1 MLLLN
6 LVQCYKVIRCNHF
19 NTSYV
24 VIKRIQYPSIDDY
37 DKYFNTSYVV
47 IKLYCLI
54 VVLKTTYNF
63 NTSYVV
69 IKQVTGINSSIQFS
83 NFNTSY
89 VVIKLGCNELP
100 KSRDLTFQY
109 ILCCY

>member
-6 LVQCYKVIRCNHF
+6 EKKKIRKDE
-19 NTSYV
+19 
-24 VIKRIQYPSIDDY
+24 ILD
-37 DKYFNTSYVV
+37 
-47 IKLYCLI
+47 
-54 VVLKTTYNF
+54 
-63 NTSYVV
+63 
-69 IKQVTGINSSIQFS
+69 
-83 NFNTSY
+83 FNTSY

>member
-1 MLLLN
+1 M
-6 LVQCYKVIRCNHF
+6 HF

-69 IKQVTGINSSIQFS
+69 IKLQPL
-83 NFNTSY
+83 NTSLT
-89 VVIKLGCNELP
+89 KL
-100 KSRDLTFQY
+100 KKFQY